1 MHAERA
7 FSAGLDR
14 GNDKLRF
21 LSAQLSGDDSD
32 SGGTGATRAR
42 APHVDR
48 Q

>member
-21 LSAQLSGDDSD
+21 LSAQGYRAEKELTLTRTLTTCSD
-32 SGGTGATRAR
+32 GSNA
-42 APHVDR
+42 
-48 Q
+48 